1 VTLDLFIS
9 NNFTF
14 TRELDWAKHEK
25 YTKISRD
32 IGNAVPS
39 SQSTFEFSYC
49 GPSNVLPDNFLVQ
62 VQITYKKLNGNK
74 HRRVFTEKKLITK
87 NREEVVQNLNIQTI
101 SAHLA
106 KMSAS
111 MARHGDYEGALK
123 NAVNV
128 KNLIE
133 RRIKTEEDKVLWNI
147 FMREFEDISTTLN
160 ANMEKEK
167 KEGLKGKDRTSIRS
181 DYTAKKLYNYSSAN
195 QAGCVVQ

>member
-1 VTLDLFIS
+1 
-9 NNFTF
+9 
-14 TRELDWAKHEK
+14 
-25 YTKISRD
+25 
-32 IGNAVPS
+32 
-39 SQSTFEFSYC
+39 
-49 GPSNVLPDNFLVQ
+49 
-62 VQITYKKLNGNK
+62 
-74 HRRVFTEKKLITK
+74 
-87 NREEVVQNLNIQTI
+87 
-101 SAHLA
+101 
-106 KMSAS
+106 